1 MATRAALR
9 VVGRANRLIDVL
21 ARLMNRCA
29 GWLFVLCALFVTFDV
44 LARKFLGFSS
54 QSTTELSGY
63 MLGVG
68 IAWGLAG
75 ALDARTHVRIDI
87 LIQKVPPRWRGYLHW
102 LALAS
107 LAVFAGFLVYGA
119 WHTTIESWDF
129 KATDNSLLKTPLV
142 IPQGLW
148 LIGIGVFG
156 VMTVLRVLEVAL
168 LLPRRDIQ
176 AIEHLTGPRSYIE
189 EADEALE
196 AIGSAQHLRDKVR

>member
-1 MATRAALR
+1 MLA

-21 ARLMNRCA
+21 ARGMNRCA
-29 GWLFVLCALFVTFDV
+29 GWLFVVCALFVTFDV
-44 LARKFLGFSS
+44 MARKFLGFSS

-119 WHTTIESWDF
+119 WHTTMESWDF
-129 KATDNSLLKTPLV
+129 KATDNSLLKTPLI

-148 LIGIGVFG
+148 LFGIGVFG
-156 VMTVLRVLEVAL
+156 VMAALRVVEVAL
-168 LLPRRDIQ
+168 LLPGGDIQ
-176 AIEHLTGPRSYIE
+176 AIEHLTGPRSYVE
-189 EADEALE
+189 EAEEALE
-196 AIGSAQHLRDKVR
+196 FAREHVEGDE

>member
-1 MATRAALR
+1 MLTVVSR
-9 VVGRANRLIDVL
+9 VNRLIDVL
-21 ARLMNRCA
+21 ARGMTRCA

-54 QSTTELSGY
+54 QSTTELSCY

-119 WHTTIESWDF
+119 WHTTMESWDF

-148 LIGIGVFG
+148 LFGIGVFG
-156 VMTVLRVLEVAL
+156 VMAALRVVEVAM
-168 LLPRRDIQ
+168 LLPKGSIQ
-176 AIEHLTGPRSYIE
+176 EIEQLTGPRSYVE
-189 EADEALE
+189 EAEEALE
-196 AIGSAQHLRDKVR
+196 ATGHRK

>member
-1 MATRAALR
+1 MPARAALKA
-9 VVGRANRLIDVL
+9 VGRVNRLIDML
-21 ARLMNRCA
+21 ARWMTRCA
-29 GWLFVLCALFVTFDV
+29 GWLFVLCALFITFDV

-87 LIQKVPPRWRGYLHW
+87 LIQKVAPRYRGYLHW

-107 LAVFAGFLVYGA
+107 LAVFAGFLFYGA
-119 WHTTIESWDF
+119 WHTSMESWDF
-129 KATDNSLLKTPLV
+129 KATDNSLLKTPLI

-148 LIGIGVFG
+148 LFGIGVFG
-156 VMTVLRVLEVAL
+156 VMAALRVIEVAL
-168 LLPRRDIQ
+168 LLPKADIN
-176 AIEHLTGPRSYIE
+176 AIEHLTGPRSYLE

-196 AIGSAQHLRDKVR
+196 AIGSSQHLKKK

>member
-1 MATRAALR
+1 MLHVVSR
-9 VVGRANRLIDVL
+9 VNRLIDAL
-21 ARLMNRCA
+21 ARAMTRCA

-54 QSTTELSGY
+54 QSTTEISGY

-119 WHTTIESWDF
+119 WHTTMESWDF

-148 LIGIGVFG
+148 LFGIGVFG
-156 VMTVLRVLEVAL
+156 VMAALRVVEVAL
-168 LLPRRDIQ
+168 LLPGRDIQ
-176 AIEHLTGPRSYIE
+176 AIEQLTGPRSYVE
-189 EADEALE
+189 EAEEALE
-196 AIGSAQHLRDKVR
+196 ATGHGQHKGGK

>member
-1 MATRAALR
+1 MLAA
-9 VVGRANRLIDVL
+9 VSRANRLIDVL
-21 ARLMNRCA
+21 ARGMNRCA

-102 LALAS
+102 IALAS

-119 WHTTIESWDF
+119 WHTTMESWDF
-129 KATDNSLLKTPLV
+129 RATDNSLLKTPLV

-148 LIGIGVFG
+148 LLGIGVFG
-156 VMTVLRVLEVAL
+156 VMVVLRVLEVAL

-196 AIGSAQHLRDKVR
+196 AIGKHRE

>member
-1 MATRAALR
+1 MLRA
-9 VVGRANRLIDVL
+9 VSRANRLIDGL
-21 ARLMNRCA
+21 ARGMNRCA

-87 LIQKVPPRWRGYLHW
+87 LIQKVPGRWRGYLHW

-107 LAVFAGFLVYGA
+107 LVVFAGFLVYGA
-119 WHTTIESWDF
+119 WHTTMESWDF
-129 KATDNSLLKTPLV
+129 KATDNSLLKTPLI

-148 LIGIGVFG
+148 LFGIGVFG
-156 VMTVLRVLEVAL
+156 AMAALRLLEVAL
-168 LLPRRDIQ
+168 LLPDADVQ

-196 AIGSAQHLRDKVR
+196 AIGASQHLQKK

>member
-1 MATRAALR
+1 MLKVVSR
-9 VVGRANRLIDVL
+9 VNRLIDVF
-21 ARLMNRCA
+21 ARGMNRCA

-87 LIQKVPPRWRGYLHW
+87 LIQKVPARWRGYLHW

-107 LAVFAGFLVYGA
+107 LVVFAGFLAYGA
-119 WHTTIESWDF
+119 WHTTMESWDF
-129 KATDNSLLKTPLV
+129 RATDNSLLKTPLV

-148 LIGIGVFG
+148 LFGIGVFG
-156 VMTVLRVLEVAL
+156 VMAALRLVEVAL
-168 LLPRRDIQ
+168 LLPRGDIQ
-176 AIEHLTGPRSYIE
+176 EIEHLTGPRSYVE
-189 EADEALE
+189 EAAEALE
-196 AIGSAQHLRDKVR
+196 AIGSSQHLKK